1 MKLDLNPSEFVSK
14 DAFVRAALAK
24 ARDLASESWEET
36 NRRQSQKLTKEI
48 DRLSKQE
55 LARRLLRLM
64 TRPARRRAVIDE
76 SMRKRAAGMRD
87 KGLSVR
93 EIATE
98 LGVSI
103 PSVYN
108 ITK

>member
-1 MKLDLNPSEFVSK
+1 MKINLEPADFPSK

-24 ARDLASESWEET
+24 ARDLASEAWEET
-36 NRRQSQKLTKEI
+36 HRRQSHKLSKEI

-64 TRPARRRAVIDE
+64 TRPARRRAIIDE
-76 SMRKRAAGMRD
+76 SMRRRAAAMRD
-87 KGLSVR
+87 KGHSVR

>member
-1 MKLDLNPSEFVSK
+1 MKLDLDPAEFPTK
-14 DAFVRAALAK
+14 DAFVRAALAL
-24 ARDLASESWEET
+24 ARDLASAEWEET
-36 NRRQSQKLTKEI
+36 HKRHSNKLTKEI

-64 TRPARRRAVIDE
+64 TRPARRRAVIDDGMRRRAE
-76 SMRKRAAGMRD
+76 SMRN

>member
-1 MKLDLNPSEFVSK
+1 MRLDLDAAEFPTK
-14 DAFVRAALAK
+14 DAFVRAALAL
-24 ARDLASESWEET
+24 ARDLASAEWEET
-36 NRRQSQKLTKEI
+36 HKRQSNKLTKEI

-64 TRPARRRAVIDE
+64 TRPARRRAVIDDGMRRRAE
-76 SMRKRAAGMRD
+76 SMRN

>member
-1 MKLDLNPSEFVSK
+1 MRIDLDPSEYPTK
-14 DAFVRAALAK
+14 DAYVRAALAQ
-24 ARDLASESWEET
+24 ARDLASEKWEESH
-36 NRRQSQKLTKEI
+36 RRQSNKLTKEI

-76 SMRKRAAGMRD
+76 TMRRRAATMRQ
-87 KGLSVR
+87 KGHSVR